1 MFKCKKNKVQHL
13 FLLLALLFSSVIYGQ
28 TLEVPRPNFTFACA
42 KEGSN
47 NFSLLFDFSGMA
59 FDPNNV
65 FTVQLSDPNGDFDSG
80 NNKNLATISGENDSF
95 FDISANF
102 AFPTDT
108 YGFNYRIRIISS
120 IPAMEGP
127 SFGPFEAFYT
137 TSEQLVLNDFNDVV
151 LCGGAQTVS
160 VNEIEPDLTYLW
172 YKVEGG
178 RDVLIP
184 GETGASIS
192 LSDGGRYYAAINYG
206 QCTQSGAGVRS
217 NIIDVTEI
225 APTSLVIEG
234 PNSVEICAN
243 ETYELVASVDDPTF
257 NYKWYK
263 DGTLIDA
270 LPAYTP
276 RYTTPTS
283 NQFGVYHLEIE
294 VGGCSSRSQ
303 DVTIEQRAGVDFD
316 VNIENPAVRVRLPR
330 ETIELVITHTSS
342 SATITWFKDGDPLP
356 SSSNSLTINAVE
368 EGEYFAEVVDNSS
381 TCPTSKNSAV
391 YTVLDVVSITPEI
404 RAASNYSDCSN
415 DSTTLSIVGVTATAT
430 DGNDYDLTQDQ
441 IDSLDFQWKK
451 DGADLAGETLNQL
464 TIDSYND
471 NGEYVLNAIIS
482 ATLNFDSNPLDVLL
496 TLTGVEIQSSSISN
510 ALCPGES
517 ITFNMNIVP
526 GFVYTWFKD
535 GEEIVLSDPS
545 TLVVNEIGIYS
556 VTYEGFGCLNNVAE
570 INVVEFDDTV
580 LEVSPSSTAV
590 LEPGQTITLEASG
603 ADSYE
608 WFDQAGNLLSSNET
622 LDVNALGTYTVFGT
636 VGGCRAQRDINVVED
651 DGKLVI
657 PNIITPFNG
666 DGINDTWELPNRFAF
681 QNNVQV
687 IIYNSRGKE
696 VLNTTDYQN
705 NWPVNNNLKDGML
718 FYFRVIQDNNLIK
731 AGTISILQ

>member
-1 MFKCKKNKVQHL
+1 MYKCKKNKVQLL
-13 FLLLALLFSSVIYGQ
+13 FLLLTLLFSSISFGQ
-28 TLEVPRPNFTFACA
+28 TLQAPIPDFTFACA

-47 NFSLLFDFSGMA
+47 NFSLVFEFSGMA

-65 FTVQLSDPNGDFDSG
+65 FTVQLSDADG
-80 NNKNLATISGENDSF
+80 NFTPGSITNLATVTGENDSF
-95 FDISANF
+95 FDISASF
-102 AFPTDT
+102 AFPTDA
-108 YGFNYRIRIISS
+108 YGFNYRIRIVSS
-120 IPAMEGP
+120 LPATEGP
-127 SFGPFEAFYT
+127 SFGPFEAFFT
-137 TSEQLVLNDFNDVV
+137 TSEQLILNSFNDVV
-151 LCGGAQTVS
+151 LCGGSQTIS
-160 VNEIEPDLTYLW
+160 VNEIDPNFTYLW
-172 YKVEGG
+172 YRVEGG

-184 GETGASIS
+184 GETGSSIEIS
-192 LSDGGRYYAAINYG
+192 NAGRYYAAINYG

-225 APTSLVIEG
+225 APTSLVIQG

-243 ETYELVASVDDPTF
+243 ETYDLIASVDDPTF
-257 NYKWYK
+257 TYNWYK
-263 DGTLIDA
+263 DGNLIDG
-270 LPAYTP
+270 LPPYTP
-276 RYTTPTS
+276 TYTTPTS

-294 VGGCSSRSQ
+294 VGGCTSRSQ
-303 DVTIEQRAGVDFD
+303 DVSVEQRPGVDFD
-316 VNIENPAVRVRLPR
+316 VNIENPAIRVRLPR
-330 ETIELVITHTSS
+330 ETINLPITHNSS
-342 SATITWFKDGDPLP
+342 SATITWFKDGEALP
-356 SSSNSLTINAVE
+356 SSNSLAFPAVE
-368 EGEYFAEVVDNSS
+368 AGEYFAEVVDNSTS
-381 TCPTSKNSAV
+381 CPTSKNSAV
-391 YTVLDVVSITPEI
+391 YTVLDVVSISPEI
-404 RAASNYSDCSN
+404 RAASDYADCSN

-441 IDSLDFQWKK
+441 IDSLVFQWKK
-451 DGADLAGETLNQL
+451 DGADLAGETLDQL

-471 NGEYVLNAIIS
+471 NGEYVLNATIS
-482 ATLNFDSNPLDVLL
+482 ALLNFDSNPLDVLL

-510 ALCPGES
+510 ALCPGET
-517 ITFNMNIVP
+517 ITFNLNIVP

-535 GEEIVLSDPS
+535 GVEIPLADPS
-545 TLVVNEIGIYS
+545 TLVIDEIGVYS

-580 LEVSPSSTAV
+580 LEVTPSSTAV

-608 WFDQAGNLLSSNET
+608 WFNEAGTLLSSNET
-622 LDVNALGTYTVFGT
+622 LDVNLLGTYTVFGT

-657 PNIITPFNG
+657 PNVITPFNG

-705 NWPVNNNLKDGML
+705 NWPVDNNLKDGML
-718 FYFRVIQDNNLIK
+718 FYFRVIQDDNLIK